1 MPNLNRRFDWAQM
14 GNKNMQIS
22 GIFSKIKMPIL
33 NGGLCAAMLLVV
45 IPAHAAYF
53 SLDARDPYIPYMNEG
68 GPCAEGDNS
77 SDYIMVGCA
86 CGPGVTPGIAN
97 SLPLCYEGMTLGL
110 GCKFE
115 SVVDPQNENY
125 FGFCT
130 TWGTG
135 ANPCTF
141 CNCPSKVGKWT
152 SIGSNRVSRTDR
164 SYKPGPSSNI
174 RCVFEDKT
182 TYGCAAEYYTTAS
195 TPSASMICSRC
206 PGLTTSSGT
215 TQYGDSSD
223 GNTSITGCYQPT
235 NTTFKDSVGLYRFTS
250 ACSYTK

>member
-1 MPNLNRRFDWAQM
+1 M
-14 GNKNMQIS
+14 
-22 GIFSKIKMPIL
+22 
-33 NGGLCAAMLLVV
+33 GGLCAAMLLVA

-53 SLDARDPYIPYMNEG
+53 TGPTDVYTPYTNEG
-68 GPCAEGDNS
+68 GPCATGDNS

-97 SLPLCYEGMTLGL
+97 SLPLCYGGMTLESSG

-115 SVVDPQNENY
+115 SVANPQNENY

-135 ANPCTF
+135 VNPCTF
-141 CNCPSKVGKWT
+141 CNCPSKVGTWT

-164 SYKPGPSSNI
+164 SYKPGPSEYI

-182 TYGCAAEYYTTAS
+182 TYGCAAGYYTTAS
-195 TPSASMICSRC
+195 TPSASMTCSRC

-215 TQYGDSSD
+215 TRYGDSSI
-223 GNTSITGCYQPT
+223 GNTNIVNCSQPT
-235 NTTFKDSVGLYRFTS
+235 NTTFKDSVGLYQFTS
-250 ACSYTK
+250 SCRYTK